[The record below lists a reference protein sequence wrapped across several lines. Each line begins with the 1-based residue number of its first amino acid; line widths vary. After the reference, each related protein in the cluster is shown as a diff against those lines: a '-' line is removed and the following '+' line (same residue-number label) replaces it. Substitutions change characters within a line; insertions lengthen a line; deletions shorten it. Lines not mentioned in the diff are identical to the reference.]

1 MDDLHWCDASLHRA
15 YARLIRWLER
25 LEGFAMIEVVG
36 LTKRFGDLVAV
47 DDLSFTAPAG
57 QVTAVLGPNGAGKT
71 TTFRMVLG
79 LARPTAGRALI
90 DGRPYVELARPRQ
103 TVGAV
108 LESSGF
114 HPARTGR
121 NHLRVVAAAA
131 GIPRSRVDELLAFVG
146 LARAADR
153 RVVGYSTGM
162 RQRLAVAGAL
172 LGDPR
177 VVVLDEPTSG
187 LDPEGVAWTRVLLR
201 ELAAEGRCVLLASHL
216 LAEVVQAADR
226 VVIIAR
232 GRALREADLDSLD
245 AATELAVRV
254 DDAESLA
261 SALTA
266 QQGAEVGATGD
277 GRLAVRGV
285 SAEEVGRTAA
295 RVGATVFELSSRS
308 AGESLERLYLSL
320 VSPEEREVR

>member
-1 MDDLHWCDASLHRA
+1 
-15 YARLIRWLER
+15 
-25 LEGFAMIEVVG
+25 MIEVAR
-36 LTKRFGDLVAV
+36 LTKRFGDQVAV

-71 TTFRMVLG
+71 TTFRMLLG

-90 DGRPYVELARPRQ
+90 DGRQYVELDRPRQ

-108 LESSGF
+108 LEWSGF

-121 NHLRVVAAAA
+121 DHLRVVAAAA

-153 RVVGYSTGM
+153 RVGGYSTGM

-177 VVVLDEPTSG
+177 VIVLDEPTSG
-187 LDPEGVAWTRVLLR
+187 LDPEGVAWMRRLLR
-201 ELAAEGRCVLLASHL
+201 EFAAEGRCVVVASHL

-226 VVIIAR
+226 VIIIAQ
-232 GRALREADLDSLD
+232 GRALREADVTSLD
-245 AATELAVRV
+245 GATELAVRV
-254 DDAESLA
+254 DDPESLA
-261 SALTA
+261 RALTA
-266 QQGAEVGATGD
+266 QHGADVNATGD
-277 GRLAVRGV
+277 GRLAVRGAT
-285 SAEEVGRTAA
+285 AEEVGRTAA
-295 RVGATVFELSSRS
+295 RVGATVFELTSRS
-308 AGESLERLYLSL
+308 AGESLEQLYLSL
-320 VSPEEREVR
+320 IGNEEREVG

>member
-1 MDDLHWCDASLHRA
+1 
-15 YARLIRWLER
+15 
-25 LEGFAMIEVVG
+25 MIEVAG

-47 DDLSFTAPAG
+47 DRLSFTAPAG

-71 TTFRMVLG
+71 TTFRLLLG

-90 DGRPYVELARPRQ
+90 EGRPYAELERPRQ

-121 NHLRVVAAAA
+121 DHLRVVGTAA
-131 GIPRSRVDELLAFVG
+131 GIARGRVDELLAFVG

-153 RVVGYSTGM
+153 RVGGYSTGM

-187 LDPEGVAWTRVLLR
+187 LDPEGVAWMRRLLHG
-201 ELAAEGRCVLLASHL
+201 LAAEGRCVLLASHL
-216 LAEVVQAADR
+216 LAEVVQTADR
-226 VVIIAR
+226 VLIIAR
-232 GRALREADLDSLD
+232 GRALREADVTSLGG
-245 AATELAVRV
+245 AAELAVRV
-254 DDAESLA
+254 DDSESLA
-261 SALTA
+261 RALTA
-266 QQGAEVGATGD
+266 QHGVEVSATGD
-277 GRLAVRGV
+277 GRLVVRGAT
-285 SAEEVGRTAA
+285 AEEVGRAAA
-295 RVGATVFELSSRS
+295 RLGATVFELSSRS
-308 AGESLERLYLSL
+308 TGESLEQLYLSL
-320 VSPEEREVR
+320 IGAEEREVG

>member
-1 MDDLHWCDASLHRA
+1 
-15 YARLIRWLER
+15 
-25 LEGFAMIEVVG
+25 MIEVAG

-47 DDLSFTAPAG
+47 DALSFTAPAG
-57 QVTAVLGPNGAGKT
+57 RVTAVLGPNGAGKT
-71 TTFRMVLG
+71 TTFRVLLG

-90 DGRPYVELARPRQ
+90 EGRPYEELERPRQ

-121 NHLRVVAAAA
+121 DHLRVVATAA

-153 RVVGYSTGM
+153 RVGGYSTGM

-177 VVVLDEPTSG
+177 VVVLDEPSSG
-187 LDPEGVAWTRVLLR
+187 LDPEGVAWMRRLLR
-201 ELAAEGRCVLLASHL
+201 ELAGEGRCVLLASHL
-216 LAEVVQAADR
+216 LAEVVQTADR
-226 VVIIAR
+226 VLIIAR
-232 GRALREADLDSLD
+232 GRALREADLTSLD
-245 AATELAVRV
+245 SATELAVRV
-254 DDAESLA
+254 DDPESLA
-261 SALTA
+261 RALTA
-266 QQGAEVGATGD
+266 QHGVEVSATGD
-277 GRLAVRGV
+277 GRLVVRGAK
-285 SAEEVGRTAA
+285 AEDVGRTAV

-308 AGESLERLYLSL
+308 TGESLEQLYLSL
-320 VSPEEREVR
+320 TGRGEEDEVA

>member
-1 MDDLHWCDASLHRA
+1 
-15 YARLIRWLER
+15 
-25 LEGFAMIEVVG
+25 MIEVAG
-36 LTKRFGDLVAV
+36 LTKRFGDQVAV

-71 TTFRMVLG
+71 TTFRMLLG

-90 DGRPYVELARPRQ
+90 DGWPYVELERPRQ

-108 LESSGF
+108 LESAGF

-121 NHLRVVAAAA
+121 DHLRVVATAA
-131 GIPRSRVDELLAFVG
+131 GIPRSRVGELLGFVG
-146 LARAADR
+146 LSRAADR
-153 RVVGYSTGM
+153 RVGGYSTGM

-187 LDPEGVAWTRVLLR
+187 LDPEGVAWTRGLLR

-216 LAEVVQAADR
+216 LTEVVQAADR
-226 VVIIAR
+226 LVIIAR
-232 GRALREADLDSLD
+232 GRALRVADLASLD

-261 SALTA
+261 GALTA

-277 GRLAVRGV
+277 GRLVVRGV

-320 VSPEEREVR
+320 VGPEDREVR

>member
-1 MDDLHWCDASLHRA
+1 
-15 YARLIRWLER
+15 
-25 LEGFAMIEVVG
+25 MIEVAG
-36 LTKRFGDLVAV
+36 LTKRFGDLAAV

-57 QVTAVLGPNGAGKT
+57 QVTALLGPNGAGKT
-71 TTFRMVLG
+71 TTFRMLLG
-79 LARPTAGRALI
+79 LARPTAGRGLI
-90 DGRPYVELARPRQ
+90 DGRRYAELERPRQ

-108 LESSGF
+108 LESAGF

-121 NHLRVVAAAA
+121 DHLRVVATAA
-131 GIPRSRVDELLAFVG
+131 GIARGRVDELLAFVA
-146 LARAADR
+146 LARVADR
-153 RVVGYSTGM
+153 RVGAYSLGM

-187 LDPEGVAWTRVLLR
+187 LDPEGVAWMRGLLR
-201 ELAAEGRCVLLASHL
+201 EFAAEGRCVLLASHI

-232 GRALREADLDSLD
+232 GRALREADLTSLD
-245 AATELAVRV
+245 GTAELAVRV
-254 DDAESLA
+254 DDPDSLA

-266 QQGAEVGATGD
+266 RQGAEVSATGD
-277 GRLAVRGV
+277 GRLVVRGV

-308 AGESLERLYLSL
+308 AGESLEQLYLSL
-320 VSPEEREVR
+320 VGPEEREVR

>member
-1 MDDLHWCDASLHRA
+1 V
-15 YARLIRWLER
+15 
-25 LEGFAMIEVVG
+25 IEVAG

-57 QVTAVLGPNGAGKT
+57 HVTAILGPNGAGKT
-71 TTFRMVLG
+71 TTFRMLLG

-90 DGRPYVELARPRQ
+90 EGRPYVELERPRQ

-121 NHLRVVAAAA
+121 DHLRVVATAA

-153 RVVGYSTGM
+153 RVGGYSTGM

-177 VVVLDEPTSG
+177 VVVLDEPTAG
-187 LDPEGVAWTRVLLR
+187 LDPEGVAWMRTLLH
-201 ELAAEGRCVLLASHL
+201 EFAAEGRCVLVASHL

-226 VVIIAR
+226 VIIIAR
-232 GRALREADLDSLD
+232 GRALREADVASLD
-245 AATELAVRV
+245 GETELAVRV
-254 DDAESLA
+254 DDPQSLA
-261 SALTA
+261 RALTA
-266 QQGAEVGATGD
+266 KHGAEVRAAGD
-277 GRLAVRGV
+277 GRLVVRGAT
-285 SAEEVGRTAA
+285 AEEVGRTAA
-295 RVGATVFELSSRS
+295 RVGATVFELSSGS

-320 VSPEEREVR
+320 TGPGEEREVV

>member
-1 MDDLHWCDASLHRA
+1 V
-15 YARLIRWLER
+15 
-25 LEGFAMIEVVG
+25 IEVAG

-47 DDLSFTAPAG
+47 DDLSFTTPAG
-57 QVTAVLGPNGAGKT
+57 QVTALLGPNGAGKT
-71 TTFRMVLG
+71 TTFRVLLG
-79 LARPTAGRALI
+79 LAHPTAGQPLI
-90 DGRPYVELARPRQ
+90 DGRPYAELDHPRQ

-114 HPARTGR
+114 HPVRTGR

-131 GIPRSRVDELLAFVG
+131 GIPRGRVDELLAFVG

-153 RVVGYSTGM
+153 RVGGYSTGM

-187 LDPEGVAWTRVLLR
+187 LDPEGVAWMRRLLR
-201 ELAAEGRCVLLASHL
+201 EFAAEGRCVLVASHL

-226 VVIIAR
+226 VIIIDQ
-232 GRALREADLDSLD
+232 GRALREADLTSLD

-254 DDAESLA
+254 DDPESLA
-261 SALTA
+261 GALTTRH
-266 QQGAEVGATGD
+266 GAEVRARGDGTLVVRGAT
-277 GRLAVRGV
+277 
-285 SAEEVGRTAA
+285 AEEVGRTAA
-295 RVGATVFELSSRS
+295 RLGATVFELSSRS
-308 AGESLERLYLSL
+308 AAESLEQLYLSL
-320 VSPEEREVR
+320 TGGGKEREVA

>member
-1 MDDLHWCDASLHRA
+1 
-15 YARLIRWLER
+15 
-25 LEGFAMIEVVG
+25 MIEVAG

-47 DDLSFTAPAG
+47 DDLSLTAPAG
-57 QVTAVLGPNGAGKT
+57 QVTAMLGPNGAGKT
-71 TTFRMVLG
+71 TTFRMLLG

-90 DGRPYVELARPRQ
+90 DGRPYVELDRPRQ

-108 LESSGF
+108 LGSSGF

-121 NHLRVVAAAA
+121 NHLRVVATAA

-153 RVVGYSTGM
+153 RVGGYSTGM

-177 VVVLDEPTSG
+177 VVVLDEPASG
-187 LDPEGVAWTRVLLR
+187 LDPEGVAWMRGLLR
-201 ELAAEGRCVLLASHL
+201 QFAAEGRCVVLASHL

-232 GRALREADLDSLD
+232 GRALHEADLTSLD
-245 AATELAVRV
+245 GATELAVRV
-254 DDAESLA
+254 DDPESLA
-261 SALTA
+261 RALTA
-266 QQGAEVGATGD
+266 QRGAEVSATGD
-277 GRLAVRGV
+277 GRLAVRGAT
-285 SAEEVGRTAA
+285 AEEVGRTAA
-295 RVGATVFELSSRS
+295 RVGATVFELRSRS
-308 AGESLERLYLSL
+308 AAESLEQLYLSL
-320 VSPEEREVR
+320 TGPGDEREGA